1 MTSRVKVRNVLL
13 AVINAVGLSAVV
25 SVSHAEN
32 TISSS
37 NSHTN
42 ACTINGVQ
50 FHCIRPTSI
59 PVPDYTLCPERR
71 YDRDYGKP
79 CSFRI
84 KTLRFRALKLHHSG
98 GGQGFNEGTTLAA
111 AYDLSDD
118 GRLVGEAYTDRGIRH
133 AVSVEVALL
142 NVSRLNF
149 FDRGKASV
157 SSSARVIGY
166 NNIIAGN
173 VQVSPRNRSTVAY
186 VWDLPGSQDKAIGL
200 NGNAGVAT
208 GVGVNMHQR
217 TFVSG
222 YDLWPVA
229 KGGDGKVHGF
239 LWIRRGPG
247 DDLIRPLGAKGQ
259 TSRALDV
266 NDSGRVVGYLTQ
278 RGSNRAFLAMNENL
292 ELQVLP
298 NYGNESQALDIN
310 NNAVP
315 KIVGFAKDRTG
326 ARQPVIWQS
335 HNIDA
340 LRQLPNKNSGSANA
354 ISDAGDI
361 VGDSGGRATIWRDG
375 VVRDLNELLEPSIGA
390 TLQSALDINR
400 HGHILV
406 KASDGYYVLMP
417 TSNE

>member
-1 MTSRVKVRNVLL
+1 MTSKVKVRNVLL

-32 TISSS
+32 KVSSS

-42 ACTINGVQ
+42 TCTINGVQ
-50 FHCIRPTSI
+50 HGCIRPKSI

-71 YDRDYGKP
+71 YDLDHGKP

-84 KTLRFRALKLHHSG
+84 KTLRFKAKKLQHSG
-98 GGQGFNEGTTLAA
+98 GAQVFKDGTTFVA
-111 AYDLSDD
+111 AYDLSDA

-133 AVSVEVALL
+133 AVSVDVGPSNESA
-142 NVSRLNF
+142 LNF
-149 FDRGKASV
+149 FDRGKAGV

-173 VQVSPRNRSTVAY
+173 VQVLPRSRSTVAY

-239 LWIRRGPG
+239 LWIRRGHR
-247 DDLIRPLGAKGQ
+247 DESIRPLGAKGQ

-266 NDSGRVVGYLTQ
+266 NDSGRVVGYVTQ
-278 RGSNRAFLAMNENL
+278 RGGNRAFLAMNENL
-292 ELQVLP
+292 ELVVLP
-298 NYGNESQALDIN
+298 NYNDESQALDVN
-310 NNAVP
+310 NNADP
-315 KIVGFAKDRTG
+315 KIVGFAKDSTG
-326 ARQPVIWQS
+326 ARQPVMWQS
-335 HNIDA
+335 HNLFV
-340 LRQLPNKNSGSANA
+340 LRQLPNKTSGSANA

-375 VVRDLNELLEPSIGA
+375 VVRDLNELLDASIGA

-400 HGHILV
+400 HGRILV
-406 KASDGYYVLMP
+406 KASDGYYVLTP